1 MEINVSEQQINLV
14 IDRLDQIK
22 LELLRLRA
30 LLLPEEALSPGEL
43 RELDEARVEVEQ
55 GRCRPLD
62 DVLRST
68 SFRFA

>member
-30 LLLPEEALSPGEL
+30 LLLPEEALSPEEL
-43 RELDEARVEVEQ
+43 RELDEARAEVEQ
-55 GRCRPLD
+55 GRCRPLE
-62 DVLRST
+62 DVLKELDES
-68 SFRFA
+68 